1 MILSGGPLT
10 FSFPHISGSYLSMNY
25 LSSADQTCL
34 AELFFKI
41 KQSLF
46 SKTAGNDTGEDMF
59 PLKWKEYPFLGHEA

>member
-1 MILSGGPLT
+1 
-10 FSFPHISGSYLSMNY
+10 MNY

-46 SKTAGNDTGEDMF
+46 SKTAGDDTGEDMF